1 VTRVLWTLQA
11 VEDVEAIR
19 NFISRDSPH
28 YAALMAERIVE
39 SVERLKEFP
48 RSGRVVPELEQ
59 EAYREIVLGTFRVV
73 YRVVDD
79 RVEILTV
86 VHAARLLRAIT
97 AGEPETRKR

>member
-19 NFISRDSPH
+19 NFIARDSPH

-48 RSGRVVPELEQ
+48 RSGRTVPELDR
-59 EAYREIVLGTFRVV
+59 EAYREVILGTYRIV
-73 YRVVDD
+73 YRLEAD
-79 RVEILTV
+79 RAEILTV
-86 VHAARLLRAIT
+86 VHAARLLPDLGA
-97 AGEPETRKR
+97 P